1 VLVRAGRRPKCT
13 RNRGTGQRSTLLP
26 ARGGRSFTRASDSDA
41 IRRPKSKS
49 DSNRTPA
56 ASDRVCLPAHVREV
70 SLAATPRH
78 RQGCARQRLH
88 RRYSLSL
95 SLALLSWIKYVH
107 SSARYAVFPWIARIP
122 CSRSSRDLRSG
133 RRRNVCGTK
142 SVYLHRNRARI
153 LELTGLTVSDT
164 ASCNILVFNS
174 SILHRK
180 RERERERAVTAQFRA
195 SLENDSQARVPFPT
209 DEGTSPCPETCYA
222 HCYAIRLRV
231 FFIAERAAGVQ
242 RSVLIL
248 WSKRRNE
255 TATAVIARVGL
266 RIVCLDAKQ
275 IASQGP
281 ADD

>member
-180 RERERERAVTAQFRA
+180 RERERERA
-195 SLENDSQARVPFPT
+195 
-209 DEGTSPCPETCYA
+209 ETCYA

>member
-180 RERERERAVTAQFRA
+180 RERERERGFA
-195 SLENDSQARVPFPT
+195 
-209 DEGTSPCPETCYA
+209 SPCPVSY
-222 HCYAIRLRV
+222 RRRDFPLSRNLLRALLRNSTSR
-231 FFIAERAAGVQ
+231 FFYRGARCGSSKKRFNTLEQTPERNRDGGHRQ
-242 RSVLIL
+242 GGF
-248 WSKRRNE
+248 KN
-255 TATAVIARVGL
+255 RV
-266 RIVCLDAKQ
+266 
-275 IASQGP
+275 P
-281 ADD
+281 